1 MLFGTAD
8 LQALGNT
15 APNVEIKP
23 GLALDLGEVDWLQFS
38 YELPGDRQDLFPS
51 SLHPTM
57 PPIVTLQ
64 LWRCHGGE
72 LGNFGMAQ
80 LRLSCRAGMRIRA
93 FLVQSVID
101 GAAASQALSL
111 RFGYRPTQGEVTVN
125 RRVDR
130 IEGQV
135 VSHGRTV
142 LHAAM
147 IKPESLVPEALQHID
162 NMNLA
167 KVAGELRLLQIEPEI
182 TTLGLQRGEPRLID
196 FDADFWGL
204 HGRRLR
210 HPIIAAAAHT
220 RISMPPVRYTQGP
233 ERESP
238 TPAPARTSFAGAI
251 TSNREEPTP

>member
-8 LQALGNT
+8 LQVLGEKS
-15 APNVEIKP
+15 PDVEIQP
-23 GLALDLGEVDWLQFS
+23 GLEIDLGEVDWLQFS

-64 LWRCHGGE
+64 LWRCNGGE
-72 LGNFGMAQ
+72 LGKFGMAQ

-93 FLVQSVID
+93 FLVESVID
-101 GAAASQALSL
+101 GAAASKALSL

-135 VSHGRTV
+135 ISHGRTV
-142 LHAAM
+142 FHAAM
-147 IKPESLVPEALQHID
+147 IKPETLATDALQHID

-182 TTLGLQRGEPRLID
+182 TTLGLQRGEPRLTD

-204 HGRRLR
+204 QGRRLR

-220 RISMPPVRYTQGP
+220 RISMAPVRYTQDP
-233 ERESP
+233 EHESRK
-238 TPAPARTSFAGAI
+238 PAPARTSYERAT
-251 TSNREEPTP
+251 TSDKEESTP

>member
-8 LQALGNT
+8 VLALGEHS
-15 APNVEIKP
+15 PNVEIQP
-23 GLALDLGEVDWLQFS
+23 GLALELGEVDWLQFS

-51 SLHPTM
+51 GLHPTM

-64 LWRCHGGE
+64 LWRCDGGE
-72 LGNFGMAQ
+72 LGSFGLAQ

-101 GAAASQALSL
+101 GTAAARALSA
-111 RFGYRPTQGEVTVN
+111 RFGYRPTQGEVCVN
-125 RRVDR
+125 RRMDR

-142 LHAAM
+142 FHAAM
-147 IKPESLVPEALQHID
+147 LKPETLTPDALQHID

-167 KVAGELRLLQIEPEI
+167 KVGGGLRLLQVEPDI
-182 TTLGLQRGEPRLID
+182 TTLGVQRGEPRLTD
-196 FDADFWGL
+196 FDSDFWGL

-220 RISMPPVRYTQGP
+220 RISLPPVRYTQNP
-233 ERESP
+233 EHESLK
-238 TPAPARTSFAGAI
+238 PARAGI
-251 TSNREEPTP
+251 